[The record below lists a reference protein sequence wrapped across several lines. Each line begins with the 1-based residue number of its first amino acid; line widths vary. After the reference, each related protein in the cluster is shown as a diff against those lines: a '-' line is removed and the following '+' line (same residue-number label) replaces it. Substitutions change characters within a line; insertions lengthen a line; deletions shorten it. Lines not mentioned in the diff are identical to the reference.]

1 MIKID
6 KKIIKNVLDMLKGVA
21 PANYDSMKRIVYSCD
36 VLEAFLSQPEE
47 EENAEEVTDHG

>member
-36 VLEAFLSQPEE
+36 VLEAFMEQDEDEEPEE
-47 EENAEEVTDHG
+47 VKDDGR